1 LIAILDLSVEKHALL
16 LTAIFAKSFPPESRI
31 MGFNKRHQ
39 PAPISELN
47 LVPMMDV
54 LMAILIFFIVISMT
68 LSTGHNVL
76 GVNLPKTEDG
86 KSSSSSDSKTP
97 DPIVIGINPQG
108 QVLIQNKPVSPSEL
122 QTQIQAYFQKT
133 PQGIAVIQAD
143 RNLAYEKVTKVLGQV
158 RAVGGDRVAL
168 AIDK

>member
-1 LIAILDLSVEKHALL
+1 
-16 LTAIFAKSFPPESRI
+16 

-39 PAPISELN
+39 HAPIPELN

-68 LSTGHNVL
+68 LSTGHNIL
-76 GVNLPKTEDG
+76 GVSLPKTDDG
-86 KSSSSSDSKTP
+86 QSSSSDSKTS
-97 DPIVIGINPQG
+97 DPMVVGIDAQGKVVIQD
-108 QVLIQNKPVSPSEL
+108 KPVSPSEL
-122 QTQIQAYFQKT
+122 QTQLQAYFQKT

-143 RNLAYEKVTKVLGQV
+143 RNLAYEKVTKLLGQV

>member
-1 LIAILDLSVEKHALL
+1 V
-16 LTAIFAKSFPPESRI
+16 
-31 MGFNKRHQ
+31 GFNKRHQ
-39 PAPISELN
+39 HAPISELN

-86 KSSSSSDSKTP
+86 NSPSSNAKTP
-97 DPIVIGINPQG
+97 DPIVVGIDQKG

-122 QTQIQAYFQKT
+122 QTQLQAYFQKS
-133 PQGIAVIQAD
+133 PQGIAVLQAD
-143 RNLAYEKVTKVLGQV
+143 RTLAYEKITKVLGQV

>member
-1 LIAILDLSVEKHALL
+1 V
-16 LTAIFAKSFPPESRI
+16 
-31 MGFNKRHQ
+31 GFNKRHQ
-39 PAPISELN
+39 HAPISELN

-86 KSSSSSDSKTP
+86 NSYSSNAKTP
-97 DPIVIGINPQG
+97 DPIVVGIDQKG

-122 QTQIQAYFQKT
+122 QAQLQAYFQKS
-133 PQGIAVIQAD
+133 PQGIAVLQAD
-143 RNLAYEKVTKVLGQV
+143 RTLAYEKITKVLGQV

>member
-1 LIAILDLSVEKHALL
+1 V
-16 LTAIFAKSFPPESRI
+16 
-31 MGFNKRHQ
+31 GFNKRHQ
-39 PAPISELN
+39 HAPISELN

-76 GVNLPKTEDG
+76 GVNLPKTEEG
-86 KSSSSSDSKTP
+86 NSSSDAKTP
-97 DPIVIGINPQG
+97 DPIVVGINQQG
-108 QVLIQNKPVSPSEL
+108 QVVIQNKPVSPAEL
-122 QTQIQAYFQKT
+122 QAQLQAYFQKT
-133 PQGIAVIQAD
+133 PQGIAVLQAE
-143 RNLAYEKVTKVLGQV
+143 RTLAYEKVTKVLGQV